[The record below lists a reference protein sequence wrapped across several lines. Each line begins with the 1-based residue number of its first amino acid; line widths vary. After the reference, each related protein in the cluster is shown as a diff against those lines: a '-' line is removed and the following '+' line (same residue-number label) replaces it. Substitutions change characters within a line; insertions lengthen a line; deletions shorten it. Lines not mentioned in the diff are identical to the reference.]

1 MKSAVIILAAG
12 NSSRL
17 GEPKQLLSFK
27 GKTLL
32 RHAVDAALAL
42 RDAAILVVTGSQHEQ
57 LLPELEG
64 STITVVNN
72 SAWKM
77 GMSTSIVLGLTE
89 LLKIIPDCKTC
100 TLVVCDQPYLSTQI
114 LEQLASAQKETG
126 KGIAA
131 AGYANTAGTPVLFTS
146 LYFDVLLGLTGEQGA
161 RSIVKKYQKDLVIV
175 PFPEGEIDIDT
186 RQAYDDLLSLEE

>member
-12 NSSRL
+12 DSSRL

-32 RHAVDAALAL
+32 RHAVDTAMALH
-42 RDAAILVVTGSQHEQ
+42 DSAILVVTGSQHEQ
-57 LLPELEG
+57 LLPELEA
-64 STITVVNN
+64 STVTVVNN

-89 LLKIIPDCKTC
+89 LLKMIPDCEAC

-114 LEQLASAQKETG
+114 LEKLVGAQRETG

-161 RSIVKKYQKDLVIV
+161 RSIVKKYQEDLVIV
-175 PFPEGEIDIDT
+175 PFPKGEIDIDT
-186 RQAYDDLLSLEE
+186 RQAYDDLLSLE